1 MNSILNTNFD
11 SKSLERVD
19 DGEVYDYFTNKT
31 KGVPLASYMQNL
43 YNSKRTDVII

>member
-19 DGEVYDYFTNKT
+19 DGEV
-31 KGVPLASYMQNL
+31 
-43 YNSKRTDVII
+43 SKSEVLNVSDKA